1 MLREVTGATISI
13 SRTSVGK
20 KKTLFAIT
28 GSKDQVRKALEK
40 LSSIIEG
47 TQSQLNNFIRY
58 TYCIGYSSAPSVRL

>member
-13 SRTSVGK
+13 SRTSAGK

-47 TQSQLNNFIRY
+47 TQLNNFIRY